1 MWKNSA
7 KTSILRAAPGL
18 RGIPALCG
26 LRLPVGG
33 ERRYDDPITW
43 LEVPDFVSHLV
54 HHPER
59 LVPQDEVVPLTP
71 SQTVWISDVH
81 GASASGLTTAS
92 PGQQAGL
99 SFSIHPD
106 LSNLEYCQ
114 GFHFPASFR
123 PGSGGRI
130 L

>member
-7 KTSILRAAPGL
+7 KTSILRATPGL

-43 LEVPDFVSHLV
+43 LEVPDFVSHL
-54 HHPER
+54 ER
-59 LVPQDEVVPLTP
+59 LVPQDEVVPLAP

-92 PGQQAGL
+92 PGQQVGL

>member
-33 ERRYDDPITW
+33 ERRYDDPITG

-54 HHPER
+54 SHLVSHPER
-59 LVPQDEVVPLTP
+59 LVPQDGVVPLAP

-81 GASASGLTTAS
+81 GASASG
-92 PGQQAGL
+92 
-99 SFSIHPD
+99 
-106 LSNLEYCQ
+106 
-114 GFHFPASFR
+114 
-123 PGSGGRI
+123 
-130 L
+130 

>member
-1 MWKNSA
+1 MSGSM
-7 KTSILRAAPGL
+7 T
-18 RGIPALCG
+18 PAS
-26 LRLPVGG
+26 R
-33 ERRYDDPITW
+33 DNDPITW

-59 LVPQDEVVPLTP
+59 LVPQDEVVPLAL

-99 SFSIHPD
+99 SFFYPPPISPILSIARA
-106 LSNLEYCQ
+106 
-114 GFHFPASFR
+114 FIFPPPFDPAVAA
-123 PGSGGRI
+123 GYYKN
-130 L
+130 

>member
-59 LVPQDEVVPLTP
+59 LVPQDGVVPLAP

-106 LSNLEYCQ
+106 LSILEYCQ

-123 PGSGGRI
+123 PGSGNRI

>member
-43 LEVPDFVSHLV
+43 LEVPDLV

-59 LVPQDEVVPLTP
+59 LVPQDEVVPLAP

-92 PGQQAGL
+92 PGQQVGL

>member
-54 HHPER
+54 PHPDR
-59 LVPQDEVVPLTP
+59 LVPQDEVVPLAP
-71 SQTVWISDVH
+71 SQTVWI
-81 GASASGLTTAS
+81 
-92 PGQQAGL
+92 
-99 SFSIHPD
+99 
-106 LSNLEYCQ
+106 
-114 GFHFPASFR
+114 
-123 PGSGGRI
+123 
-130 L
+130 

>member
-33 ERRYDDPITW
+33 ERRYDDPFTW
-43 LEVPDFVSHLV
+43 LEVPDLV

-59 LVPQDEVVPLTP
+59 LVPQDEVVPLAP

-92 PGQQAGL
+92 PGQQVGL

-106 LSNLEYCQ
+106 LSILEYCQ

>member
-33 ERRYDDPITW
+33 ERRYDDPFTW
-43 LEVPDFVSHLV
+43 LEVPDLV

-59 LVPQDEVVPLTP
+59 LVPQDEVVPLAP

-81 GASASGLTTAS
+81 GGERQRFDDGVSRA
-92 PGQQAGL
+92 AGGSILFL
-99 SFSIHPD
+99 STPD

>member
-1 MWKNSA
+1 MSGSM
-7 KTSILRAAPGL
+7 T
-18 RGIPALCG
+18 PAS
-26 LRLPVGG
+26 R
-33 ERRYDDPITW
+33 DNDPITGF
-43 LEVPDFVSHLV
+43 EVPDFVSHLL

-59 LVPQDEVVPLTP
+59 LVPQDEVVPLAP
-71 SQTVWISDVH
+71 SQMVWISDVH
-81 GASASGLTTAS
+81 GGERQRFDDGVSRA
-92 PGQQAGL
+92 AGGSILFL
-99 SFSIHPD
+99 STPD

>member
-33 ERRYDDPITW
+33 ERRYDDPFTW
-43 LEVPDFVSHLV
+43 LEVPDLV

-59 LVPQDEVVPLTP
+59 LVPQDEVVPLAP

-92 PGQQAGL
+92 PG
-99 SFSIHPD
+99 
-106 LSNLEYCQ
+106 
-114 GFHFPASFR
+114 
-123 PGSGGRI
+123 
-130 L
+130 